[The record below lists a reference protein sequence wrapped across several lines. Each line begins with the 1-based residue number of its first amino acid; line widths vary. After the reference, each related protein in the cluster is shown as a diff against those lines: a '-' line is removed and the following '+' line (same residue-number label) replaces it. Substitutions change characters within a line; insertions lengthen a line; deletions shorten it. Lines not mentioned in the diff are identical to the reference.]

1 MSGMRQWLCAAGLLV
16 LAACGGGAPAAPS
29 SQSTPPPAQDTA
41 ATVNV
46 QGATLNFA
54 AGVTSPDR
62 ELITRAATAA
72 RSYFTSRFGRAIAGE
87 VTVNVGAGTGP
98 MQAQGHTV
106 TLSTGEQSWI
116 RRGPAGRTS
125 TVMHEFFHV
134 LQGEGGWTFQPIQW
148 LFEGA
153 AEYVGYDG
161 AIELGLTTYQAV
173 RACEIEIFFN
183 GGGLATPPLHE
194 ISFLLSS
201 TVGSRYSVAWL
212 GIELLVGG
220 PGGIGA
226 LRGMWEQSGSM
237 DQRFERAFGRT
248 ALAFSSEFQSHRSTF
263 QAGSGNACGI

>member
-1 MSGMRQWLCAAGLLV
+1 MRHRFCAVGLLA

-29 SQSTPPPAQDTA
+29 AQSGPAPSQDA
-41 ATVNV
+41 AGTVTV

-54 AGVTSPDR
+54 AGVSASDR

-72 RSYFTSRFGRAIAGE
+72 RSYFASRFGRAIAGE
-87 VTVNVGAGTGP
+87 VTVNIGAGTGP

-116 RRGPAGRTS
+116 RRGAAGRTS

-153 AEYVGYDG
+153 AEYAGYDG
-161 AIELGLTTYQAV
+161 AIEMGLTTYQAV

-201 TVGSRYSVAWL
+201 TVGSRYAVAWL
-212 GIELLVGG
+212 GIDLLVGG
-220 PGGIGA
+220 PAGIGS
-226 LRGMWEQSGSM
+226 LRRMWENSGSM
-237 DQRFERAFGRT
+237 EERFERAFGRT
-248 ALAFSSEFQSHRSTF
+248 PLAFSSEFQSHRSTF
-263 QAGSGNACGI
+263 QAGSGNACNL